1 MLVLR
6 DGGDVPGESERNQL
20 LPSGLPSLLPSP
32 VVTREQ
38 VKPGPEPAQLARL
51 PPLARLWDGVQ
62 QRAWSIS
69 LFNNSLLT
77 TLTTLRLH
85 QIIAFK
91 FFPHFL

>member
-20 LPSGLPSLLPSP
+20 LPSGLPRLLPSP

-62 QRAWSIS
+62 QGAWSIS
-69 LFNNSLLT
+69 LFNFTSQNSPHYT
-77 TLTTLRLH
+77 
-85 QIIAFK
+85 QIESNYCF
-91 FFPHFL
+91 